1 MKDALFT
8 VKAVGRALLLFA
20 RKDFMDYT
28 DKRILFWQ
36 EENDMRFFPTGA
48 ESAAIDKCTIEEIG
62 IPQLVLMER
71 AALTL
76 AEETVKLADNKSK
89 ILAICEGGNNGGD
102 GIAAARILHEWG
114 YQADV
119 FYIGGIKRTTEA
131 FEKQKEIALKCGV
144 RFVSSLSEM
153 ISGYDIV
160 IDAVFGVGLS
170 REVAGVQAEVISAIN
185 KAKEEKPEIIVVAA
199 DIPSGISTESG
210 TVLGTAVKA
219 DVTVTFGFTKLG
231 MLFGEGRE
239 CSGRIITR
247 DIGFSKDIKAGCYG
261 LDMDDIRKMLPVRS
275 ANANKGSFG
284 RLLLVAGNSEISG
297 AAVIAGQAA
306 FKVGTGLV
314 KILTDKAN
322 RDIIGAALPEVLLRT
337 YDPSEIM
344 VDTKVSSEA
353 KNSCA
358 REVEDSSST
367 ISDAD
372 VFAEMIKK
380 EVSWATAVAIGPGLG
395 TDEKAVKL
403 LKTVLLAAAEYD
415 KPVVMDADAINII
428 SLDREFLK
436 SLNKHCINDKQTEEI
451 KECEIS
457 ENVKGCE
464 ISDSSES
471 CVNKRMIITP
481 HMLEMA
487 RLVRDTEAGEDVRV
501 ALERIKK
508 DRFTIAKSVSN
519 EYNVISVLKDART
532 VISDGTE
539 GFCVNTTGNSGMAKG
554 GSGDSLT
561 GIIGGLLAQ
570 GLKPYDAA
578 RAGVY
583 IHGAAGDMA
592 AERFGHVGMTATELN
607 LFIKDVLG

>member
-1 MKDALFT
+1 
-8 VKAVGRALLLFA
+8 
-20 RKDFMDYT
+20 
-28 DKRILFWQ
+28 
-36 EENDMRFFPTGA
+36 MRFFPTGA

-71 AALTL
+71 AALAL
-76 AEETVKLADNKSK
+76 AEETVKLADKKSK

-119 FYIGGIKRTTEA
+119 FHIGGIKRTTEA
-131 FEKQKEIALKCGV
+131 FEKQKEISLKCGV
-144 RFVSSLSEM
+144 KYVTVTKKKDTVADVPGSDNKMIDSDVSILCEM

-160 IDAVFGVGLS
+160 IDAIFGVGLS
-170 REVAGVQAEVISAIN
+170 REVTGIQAEVISAIN
-185 KAKEEKPEIIVVAA
+185 KVKEEKPEIRVVAA
-199 DIPSGISTESG
+199 DIPSGISAESG
-210 TVLGTAVKA
+210 RVLGTAVKA

-247 DIGFSKDIKAGCYG
+247 DIGFSKDLKAGCYG
-261 LDMDDIRKMLPVRS
+261 LDMDDIRKMLPARR
-275 ANANKGSFG
+275 ADANKGSFG
-284 RLLLVAGNSEISG
+284 KLLLVAGNSEISG

-322 RDIIGAALPEVLLRT
+322 RDIIGAALPETLLKTCDRNILQN
-337 YDPSEIM
+337 DFSET
-344 VDTKVSSEA
+344 V
-353 KNSCA
+353 
-358 REVEDSSST
+358 R
-367 ISDAD
+367 
-372 VFAEMIKK
+372 K
-380 EVSWATAVAIGPGLG
+380 EVAWASAVAIGPGLG
-395 TDEKAVKL
+395 TDEVAVKL
-403 LKTVLLAAAEYD
+403 LEMVLEAAGEYD
-415 KPVVMDADAINII
+415 KPVVLDADAINII
-428 SLDREFLK
+428 SQNRDMIKRI
-436 SLNKHCINDKQTEEI
+436 NKFGGEVAPNW
-451 KECEIS
+451 
-457 ENVKGCE
+457 
-464 ISDSSES
+464 
-471 CVNKRMIITP
+471 IITP

-487 RLVRDTEAGEDVRV
+487 RLVRDAEAGEDART

-532 VISDGTE
+532 VVSDGNDS
-539 GFCVNTTGNSGMAKG
+539 FYVNTTGNSGMAKG

-578 RAGVY
+578 RAGVF
-583 IHGAAGDMA
+583 IHGAAGDIA
-592 AERFGHVGMTATELN
+592 AERFGFVGMTATELN
-607 LFIKDVLG
+607 EAIKDVI